1 MSDMWMKGSY
11 DDHEARQDECQGC
24 QRAAAD
30 IGDLCERC
38 YVEAVMD
45 QADEHAAL
53 GAYLA
58 KLQADQANE
67 EAETA

>member
-1 MSDMWMKGSY
+1 MRDY
-11 DDHEARQDECQGC
+11 DDSEAARRNDEDACQGC